1 MRLGMET
8 RDRRRVVW
16 GVLLISIGAAL
27 TLGQLGFAGVI
38 PRYHWWPAIL
48 FVIGVV
54 QMIAPERPKQFA
66 SGLSL
71 ILLSLWF
78 FACIQHW
85 YGLYY
90 RTAWPLLLVIFGG
103 EMILVAALERSGAA
117 RKQTEER
124 HE

>member
-8 RDRRRVVW
+8 RDRRRAVW
-16 GVLLISIGAAL
+16 GVLLISIGAML

-38 PRYHWWPAIL
+38 PPYHWWPAIL
-48 FVIGVV
+48 FVVGVA

-66 SGLSL
+66 SGFSFVLM
-71 ILLSLWF
+71 SLWF
-78 FACIQHW
+78 FACIEHW
-85 YGLYY
+85 YGLRY

-117 RKQTEER
+117 RKQTEEH